1 MISDS
6 SCAAAIIARETM
18 FHTTKQ
24 HLYLNLLP
32 KVTQLNKQNVVLL
45 SHNTITDDISERKEK
60 RFPKVTETMDIG
72 HDSITFL
79 GVSLFFSLVDWVL
92 LKLS

>member
-6 SCAAAIIARETM
+6 SCAAAIIARKTM

-24 HLYLNLLP
+24 HLYLILLP
-32 KVTQLNKQNVVLL
+32 EVTQLNKQNVVLL

-60 RFPKVTETMDIG
+60 RFPKVTETMAIG
-72 HDSITFL
+72 HDITFL